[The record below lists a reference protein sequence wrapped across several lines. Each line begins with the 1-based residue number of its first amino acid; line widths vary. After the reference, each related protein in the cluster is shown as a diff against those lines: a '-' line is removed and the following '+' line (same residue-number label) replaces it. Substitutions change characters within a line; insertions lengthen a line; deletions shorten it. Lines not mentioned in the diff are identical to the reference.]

1 MRTSFQ
7 NLPLRDLT
15 NPGKTRGTSLEASYV
30 AMLKKLLPEDRK
42 LDYIMDD
49 WYWIPRGWSWNHTD
63 GGRYHFGIKYLN
75 IVQCAREGLLNKG
88 CKLFVHCHIDALRF
102 ILKPVTLQK
111 IVLADWP
118 HSPWKYLLSVG
129 FTPRVV
135 TWGDLQRNPHVY
147 PLWGATFGAGSMS
160 ALDTELAESI
170 REWLLFYARDN
181 LCGQKPAS
189 ITYKINTSI
198 QANLTKDCLKEI
210 DFTDTNGVL
219 THQMVSKS
227 VTDNE
232 CPFFIEFTLGEP
244 DDSII
249 VNAPPRKKRKGSMDQ
264 TQSKRRRG
272 SFTEV

>member
-15 NPGKTRGTSLEASYV
+15 NPGKTRLTNPEASYV
-30 AMLKKLLPEDRK
+30 LQLQKLLRGRK

-49 WYWIPRGWSWNHTD
+49 WYWIPRNWSWNHTD

-75 IVQCAREGLLNKG
+75 IVQCAREGLLNNG
-88 CKLFVHCHIDALRF
+88 CKLFVHCHIDALQF

-111 IVLADWP
+111 KVLTDWP

-135 TWGDLQRNPHVY
+135 TWGELKKNPHVY

-181 LCGQKPAS
+181 LCGQKQA
-189 ITYKINTSI
+189 ITYTIIASI
-198 QANLTKDCLKEI
+198 QANLTKDCMKEI
-210 DFTDTNGVL
+210 DFADTKGVL
-219 THQMVSKS
+219 THEMVSKS
-227 VTDNE
+227 VTDDD

-244 DDSII
+244 DNSII
-249 VNAPPRKKRKGSMDQ
+249 VNAPSGQKRRVSVDE
-264 TQSKRRRG
+264 TQSKRHRG
-272 SFTEV
+272 SFTGV